1 MSLRKPQLIWYI
13 FGDKMSIYQC
23 EVCGFIYDE
32 NKGFYQEEIAPGT
45 KWEDIDSNWVC
56 PDCGV
61 KKNRFKK
68 KL

>member
-1 MSLRKPQLIWYI
+1 
-13 FGDKMSIYQC
+13 MSIYQC

>member
-1 MSLRKPQLIWYI
+1 
-13 FGDKMSIYQC
+13 MSIYQC

-32 NKGFYQEEIAPGT
+32 SKGLELEGIASGT
-45 KWEDIDSNWVC
+45 KWDSIDLDWIC

-68 KL
+68 K